1 MYEVQINV
9 NQKDLQTIKTKKENK
24 QLVKD
29 ALRKSDT
36 ARERVVDLMIRCRG
50 RHGKYS
56 LRVFFSV
63 NSEISTRIPILLS
76 MGSCFI
82 QHHTRGRANRCLTE
96 ERTEALIGC
105 KTSI

>member
-36 ARERVVDLMIRCRG
+36 ERESRRFND
-50 RHGKYS
+50 S
-56 LRVFFSV
+56 LPWPSR
-63 NSEISTRIPILLS
+63 
-76 MGSCFI
+76 
-82 QHHTRGRANRCLTE
+82 
-96 ERTEALIGC
+96 
-105 KTSI
+105 

>member
-56 LRVFFSV
+56 LRVFF
-63 NSEISTRIPILLS
+63 RK
-76 MGSCFI
+76 
-82 QHHTRGRANRCLTE
+82 Q
-96 ERTEALIGC
+96 
-105 KTSI
+105 